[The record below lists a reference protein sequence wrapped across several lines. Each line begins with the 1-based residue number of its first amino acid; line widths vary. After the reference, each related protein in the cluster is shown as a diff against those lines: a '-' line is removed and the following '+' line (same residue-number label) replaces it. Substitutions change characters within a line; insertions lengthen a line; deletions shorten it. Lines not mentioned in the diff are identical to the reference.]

1 MDFANNDQNI
11 GVSDFDVEDQTLKSH
26 QEMKDVSEL
35 QSSDANIHHTAEI
48 TEHKKDDASGQM
60 SQHFFEGTM
69 NEDASDKV
77 QHNTNQSVPDP
88 VTFDTSDSTTSGT
101 ISSETREAMD
111 TLIVDLGRLSI
122 PANQLVRQLP
132 IDIPITEIVVRSDTN
147 TPLAR
152 NMMPSK
158 IYKSPYLTSFG
169 SSEKVKEVMEDVIRS
184 YFPFEGCEITNQ
196 APSYLID
203 EYIQWVTRGF
213 LKTHANK
220 KPSEDMYRARASSL
234 GFEMMDYV
242 VAFLIDKKWFHAMSQ
257 PKKCWTDQ
265 PELDAYKNK
274 QTGTLLEPHHP
285 FNVEYAQ
292 GIMQQECDSL
302 DCGLYVATFAEF
314 LSDQLVI
321 PSDTDGYLSSY
332 LRNRYAAL
340 LWRYDSDK
348 VKGGYISEN
357 DDPPK
362 PKGQFTTPTEE
373 DFVNID

>member
-1 MDFANNDQNI
+1 
-11 GVSDFDVEDQTLKSH
+11 
-26 QEMKDVSEL
+26 MKDVSEL

-48 TEHKKDDASGQM
+48 TEHKKSFVYDSLLINVSSLVQYAVIQDDASGQM

-111 TLIVDLGRLSI
+111 TLIIDLGRLSI
-122 PANQLVRQLP
+122 PANQLVR
-132 IDIPITEIVVRSDTN
+132 
-147 TPLAR
+147 
-152 NMMPSK
+152 
-158 IYKSPYLTSFG
+158 
-169 SSEKVKEVMEDVIRS
+169 
-184 YFPFEGCEITNQ
+184 
-196 APSYLID
+196 
-203 EYIQWVTRGF
+203 
-213 LKTHANK
+213 
-220 KPSEDMYRARASSL
+220 
-234 GFEMMDYV
+234 
-242 VAFLIDKKWFHAMSQ
+242 
-257 PKKCWTDQ
+257 
-265 PELDAYKNK
+265 
-274 QTGTLLEPHHP
+274 
-285 FNVEYAQ
+285 
-292 GIMQQECDSL
+292 